1 MFLKA
6 TMRKGDVFMD
16 NRTYMLNI
24 AHFLDW
30 CYLKKVNPDIINNSI
45 IDSYIDSVDNKE
57 EAKEALLK
65 YKSYIK

>member
-1 MFLKA
+1 
-6 TMRKGDVFMD
+6 MD

-24 AHFLDW
+24 AYFLDW
-30 CYLKKVNPDIINNSI
+30 CYLRKVNPDIVNESI
-45 IDSYIDSVDNKE
+45 INAYIDSANNKE

>member
-1 MFLKA
+1 
-6 TMRKGDVFMD
+6 MD

-24 AHFLDW
+24 AYFLDW
-30 CYLKKVNPDIINNSI
+30 CYLRKVNPDIINESI
-45 IDSYIDSVDNKE
+45 INAYIDSVNNKE

>member
-1 MFLKA
+1 
-6 TMRKGDVFMD
+6 MD

-24 AHFLDW
+24 AHFLDL